1 MDLGDRTALFH
12 DVHLDNPTVGGGA
25 VVVLSRG
32 RQILELVC
40 STYKGV
46 NLGYNLL
53 TFSESRVAGVFGM
66 SRRVLPC
73 LEDRTTVG
81 LPVFLLHGLFMDHLV
96 VHLSITI
103 LGVDAGHV
111 FFDELL
117 LLLHGVLTSKVILCG
132 THSGGRLRHV
142 LLGLHWL
149 FSFHDGAGE
158 GRLTFNSALLPLR
171 RERIG

>member
-40 STYKGV
+40 ST
-46 NLGYNLL
+46 
-53 TFSESRVAGVFGM
+53 FSESRVAGVFGM

-81 LPVFLLHGLFMDHLV
+81 LPVFLLHSLFMDHLV

>member
-40 STYKGV
+40 ST
-46 NLGYNLL
+46 
-53 TFSESRVAGVFGM
+53 FSESRVAGVFGM
-66 SRRVLPC
+66 SRRVLPS

-103 LGVDAGHV
+103 LGVDAGH
-111 FFDELL
+111 FFSDELL
-117 LLLHGVLTSKVILCG
+117 LLFHGVLTSKVILCG
-132 THSGGRLRHV
+132 THGGGSLRHV
-142 LLGLHWL
+142 LLGLHGL
-149 FSFHDGAGE
+149 FSFHDGASE
-158 GRLTFNSALLPLR
+158 GRLALNSALLPLR

>member
-40 STYKGV
+40 S
-46 NLGYNLL
+46 